1 MKRPDQR
8 KSHRPPNPFLQPEID
23 AHNAQV
29 EARKAAK
36 LEGKK
41 LAVQQSANF
50 CPESYRGAR
59 NGKGWR
65 LDE

>member
-1 MKRPDQR
+1 MKLRHHR

-29 EARKAAK
+29 DARKAAK
-36 LEGKK
+36 LERKE

-50 CPESYRGAR
+50 CPESYRGTR